1 MDNAEAGVCEEKID
15 NKSRFYFKGN
25 PKTHVNT
32 QLTNNSQTQSY
43 QEKMGSP
50 VNFEGNTSAPLAEN
64 ASALEFIEDSDDS
77 VKDANYVNEC
87 MSSSESSSSCS
98 TCSSDSET
106 RESRYDAENRKD
118 TSKVRGRKRKL
129 GPEKWKKN
137 VAKKLRNMGEAYTN
151 IKNNKA
157 YSKRELQPPCDERC
171 KLKCFNKISEEERTT
186 IFKMYWA
193 LGSIQRQRDFI
204 SACMTTV
211 KPKYRY
217 TREGSTR
224 RPNNAFYFDFKNQR
238 IRICK
243 KFFRNTLCIN
253 DRPIRTVLS
262 KRDLNH
268 PQFVQEDLRGKH
280 RNHHKL
286 DEEIKDSIRRHIDSV
301 PRIPSHYCRAN
312 TTREFIEGG
321 LTVADLH
328 RTYTK
333 LRQEVQQPAGNYVLY
348 HKIFNEEYNISFF
361 TPKKDQCE
369 LCVSYQNAGE
379 TDKATMKANFEKHL
393 KQKELSR
400 IEKQTDKESDN
411 FVAVYDLQAVLP
423 CPKGHTSSFFY
434 VSKLNVFNFTVYDIK
449 TNSVVCYVW
458 NEAQG
463 HRGANEIGTCVLN
476 YLNVLNDRFAN
487 ETDVIFYSDNCA
499 GQQKNKFV
507 LSMYAYAVRNLQNI
521 KSITHKYLIT
531 GHTQNEGDN
540 AHSLIERSVKRHLK
554 SGPICIPEQYI
565 TLIRTAKKTGNPYDV
580 QEFSHEDFYDLKHLA
595 NSTGFGN
602 LPQSFKLSEVQILK
616 IEKNNPYTLSYKQ
629 TFDQDEFESI
639 EIDKARR
646 SRGKGTGK
654 SCLIKAYKNKIGITE
669 RSAGRQLK
677 LRNTSSSIALPCAKE
692 EARIW
697 KLSRRREDK

>member
-1 MDNAEAGVCEEKID
+1 
-15 NKSRFYFKGN
+15 
-25 PKTHVNT
+25 
-32 QLTNNSQTQSY
+32 
-43 QEKMGSP
+43 
-50 VNFEGNTSAPLAEN
+50 
-64 ASALEFIEDSDDS
+64 
-77 VKDANYVNEC
+77 
-87 MSSSESSSSCS
+87 
-98 TCSSDSET
+98 
-106 RESRYDAENRKD
+106 
-118 TSKVRGRKRKL
+118 
-129 GPEKWKKN
+129 
-137 VAKKLRNMGEAYTN
+137 
-151 IKNNKA
+151 
-157 YSKRELQPPCDERC
+157 
-171 KLKCFNKISEEERTT
+171 
-186 IFKMYWA
+186 MYWA

-204 SACMTTV
+204 SACMSTV

-268 PQFVQEDLRGKH
+268 PQFYHGSLVITG
-280 RNHHKL
+280 
-286 DEEIKDSIRRHIDSV
+286 
-301 PRIPSHYCRAN
+301 RAN
-312 TTREFIEGG
+312 TSGEFIEGG

-393 KQKELSR
+393 RQKELSR
-400 IEKQTDKESDN
+400 IENKRTKNLTTLCCVRSSSS
-411 FVAVYDLQAVLP
+411 VLL

-434 VSKLNVFNFTVYDIK
+434 VSNLNVFNFTVYDIK

-476 YLNVLNDRFAN
+476 YLNVLNDSFAN

-499 GQQKNKFV
+499 GQQKNKFM
-507 LSMYAYAVRNLQNI
+507 LSMYAYA
-521 KSITHKYLIT
+521 
-531 GHTQNEGDN
+531 NEGDN

-565 TLIRTAKKTGNPYDV
+565 TLIRTAKKTGNPMID
-580 QEFSHEDFYDLKHLA
+580 
-595 NSTGFGN
+595 
-602 LPQSFKLSEVQILK
+602 
-616 IEKNNPYTLSYKQ
+616 
-629 TFDQDEFESI
+629 
-639 EIDKARR
+639 DKARR

-669 RSAGRQLK
+669 SKKKSLLSLFNETTNK
-677 LRNTSSSIALPCAKE
+677 KE
-692 EARIW
+692 TAIP
-697 KLSRRREDK
+697 KCYKDYYLNL